1 MTDPARAAT
10 VGPPDAAPAASSVSA
25 LSRDAVAGIA
35 AAAVL
40 MTQAMA
46 FGITLYT
53 PHIGSTS
60 AGALAGLVGAAVLS
74 LFSGLSRGTAGM
86 ISGPTGPVM
95 ALLVA
100 ITAALASAG
109 LSGSALV
116 QGLAVV
122 VVVAGCIQV
131 LLGLTGAGRIV
142 KLVPVPVVAG
152 FMTGSGALMI
162 KSQIAPVAVPVA
174 SGGALPPS
182 WIPAVTAFATMVAM
196 WQGARRIPAVPAV
209 IPGLL
214 AGIGAFY
221 GLCWWFGVTAPAAWM
236 IGELPRLAWSELA
249 ARPSLA
255 GQLPWLVVMAS
266 AVTLAVFTSL
276 DTLLTSVVADA
287 GTGERHN
294 VRREVV
300 AQGLGH
306 VVVGLSGGMAG
317 AGTTAATM
325 VAVRSGGRRH
335 PGAFL
340 AVFVLICLVGADRA
354 ATYLPVSAL
363 AGVVVFVALGL
374 IERNI
379 WLWIQSRRTRL
390 DACIALAVL
399 GVTVIWDLMIA
410 VGVGVLIAAIQFV
423 TAQARTPVVLRRATG
438 ATIRSQ
444 RMRGREERAVLDR
457 HGDAVVACDL
467 RGSLVF
473 ATADRL
479 FEDLLPDL
487 EHGARVVISLKRVA
501 HVDLT
506 GVNVLCQIAARAR
519 SKGGEVVFAN
529 VHKRTGLSRKI
540 RKSLRR
546 AGIGAEMRVK
556 TFVSADVALEYAE
569 DRLLE
574 AHGALAK
581 AHSVELARSEL
592 CEAMHA
598 GIVARLDPY
607 FARCEVARRGRV
619 YEAGGSGGTLY
630 VVRRGNI
637 DLRLPIGHRHWSRLA
652 RVGPGML
659 FGEVSFQTPGA
670 HTATAVATE
679 PCELYTLERD
689 SFERLSAEDPEAALA
704 VLRCIVRVLG
714 RRLRQANREI
724 YLLNQF

>member
-1 MTDPARAAT
+1 VPATSAT
-10 VGPPDAAPAASSVSA
+10 SA
-25 LSRDAVAGIA
+25 LSRDAIAGIA

-46 FGITLYT
+46 FGIALYE
-53 PHIGSTS
+53 PHIGSAS
-60 AGALAGLVGAAVLS
+60 AGALAGLIGAAVLS
-74 LFSGLSRGTAGM
+74 LFSSLSRGTTGM

-100 ITAALASAG
+100 ISAALASAG
-109 LSGSALV
+109 LSGPALV
-116 QGLAVV
+116 QGLATVV
-122 VVVAGCIQV
+122 LIAGGIQV

-152 FMTGSGALMI
+152 FMTGSGVLMI
-162 KSQIAPVAVPVA
+162 KSQIAPVATPVV
-174 SGGALPPS
+174 SGGALPAS
-182 WIPAVTAFATMVAM
+182 WIPAVTAFVTLVAM
-196 WQGARRIPAVPAV
+196 WQGARRLPAVPAV

-214 AGIGAFY
+214 AGIGAFH
-221 GLCWWFGVTAPAAWM
+221 GLCWWFGLDTPAAWL
-236 IGELPRLAWSELA
+236 IGELPRLAWSELST
-249 ARPSLA
+249 RPALA
-255 GQLPWLVVMAS
+255 NELPWLVITAS
-266 AVTLAVFTSL
+266 AVTLAAFTSL

-287 GTGERHN
+287 STGERHD

-325 VAVRSGGRRH
+325 VTVRSGGRRYS
-335 PGAFL
+335 GAFL
-340 AVFVLICLVGADRA
+340 AVFVLVCLVA
-354 ATYLPVSAL
+354 ANKVTTYLPVSAL

-390 DACIALAVL
+390 DAFIAIAVL
-399 GVTVIWDLMIA
+399 SVTVVWDLMIA
-410 VGVGVLIAAIQFV
+410 VGVGVLIAAVQFV
-423 TAQARTPVVLRRATG
+423 TAQARAPVVLRRATG

-444 RMRGREERAVLDR
+444 RMRGREERTMLDR
-457 HGDAVVACDL
+457 HGDAVVAYDL

-479 FEDLLPDL
+479 FEELLPDL
-487 EHGARVVISLKRVA
+487 ERGARVVISLKRVA

-506 GVNVLCQIAARAR
+506 GVDVLRQIAARAR
-519 SKGGEVVFAN
+519 GRGGEVVFAN

-546 AGIGAEMRVK
+546 VGIRDEIRVK
-556 TFVSADVALEYAE
+556 TFVSSDVALEYAE
-569 DRLLE
+569 DKLLQE
-574 AHGALAK
+574 YGAVTRTRP
-581 AHSVELARSEL
+581 VELAGSEL
-592 CEAMHA
+592 CEAMGA
-598 GIVARLDPY
+598 EIVARLDPW
-607 FARCEVARRGRV
+607 FARRKVARRERV
-619 YEAGGSGGTLY
+619 YEAGGPGGALY

-637 DLRLPIGHRHWSRLA
+637 DLRLPTGPRHWSRLA

-679 PCELYTLERD
+679 PCELFTLERER
-689 SFERLSAEDPEAALA
+689 FERLSVEDPEVALA
-704 VLRCIVRVLG
+704 ILRCVVRVLG
-714 RRLRQANREI
+714 RRLRQANHEI
-724 YLLNQF
+724 YQLNQF